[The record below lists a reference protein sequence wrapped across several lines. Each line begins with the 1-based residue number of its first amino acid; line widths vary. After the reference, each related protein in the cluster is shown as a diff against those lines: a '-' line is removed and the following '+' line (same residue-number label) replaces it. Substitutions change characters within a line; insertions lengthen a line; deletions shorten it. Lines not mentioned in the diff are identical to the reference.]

1 MAEVEVA
8 ATWWSPPRLVTRLL
22 MMGLLGSWVLTAP
35 MALRRRAGIVIGNDV
50 GVTGASGSGAGTA
63 IETGIGSTSGGS
75 GVVNGVGMRPE
86 VGVAAAARTTGWKVW
101 ATTAETCTWSLRE
114 GTAISLRR
122 TGI

>member
-50 GVTGASGSGAGTA
+50 GVTGASGQDNGLEGLGNDGRDMYM
-63 IETGIGSTSGGS
+63 EPEGGD
-75 GVVNGVGMRPE
+75 GYLAPENGYLMEAAPE
-86 VGVAAAARTTGWKVW
+86 
-101 ATTAETCTWSLRE
+101 
-114 GTAISLRR
+114 
-122 TGI
+122 